1 MTTVSITRDKTTKEA
16 TLSISATGKW
26 VLYAGYDKD
35 KIDYDTVV
43 LEAEGSGI
51 FELDIPNGKRSY
63 FVLKTET
70 EKTFFAENL
79 MPMEGAY
86 NFRDLGGFPTQ
97 DGLSVK
103 WGVLFRSDDL
113 MNLTDADLEYLEH
126 LSILSIVDFRT
137 EEEVKV
143 SPDRLHALLN
153 TYWLPL
159 TPGNLSKE
167 AIVRA
172 SGSLA
177 LDQLME
183 DAYIDLVSKEE
194 CIDCYHRFFEVL
206 SDPQKPP
213 VIFHCSAGKDRT
225 GVAAALL
232 LLGLGVS
239 EELVMANYLESNG
252 NLHQK
257 YSSVLEKYPQLEP
270 MFSVKQEYLQYALD
284 YLKNK
289 YGSVE
294 NYLKKELK
302 VDLRKL
308 KNIYLFKGSNKH

>member
-1 MTTVSITRDKTTKEA
+1 MTTIKLTRDKITKQA
-16 TLSISATGKW
+16 TLEVAAIGEWT
-26 VLYAGYDKD
+26 LYAGYDKD
-35 KIDYDTVV
+35 KINYDTIV

-51 FELDIPNGKRSY
+51 FELDISNSKRSY
-63 FVLKTET
+63 FVLKTQT

-86 NFRDLGGFPTQ
+86 NFRDLGGLPT
-97 DGLSVK
+97 DNGLSVK

-113 MNLTDADLEYLEH
+113 MNLSDADLEYLEH

-153 TYWLPL
+153 THWLPL
-159 TPGNLSKE
+159 SPGNLSKE

-172 SGSLA
+172 SSSLA

-194 CIDCYHRFFEVL
+194 CIECYQRFFELL
-206 SDPQKPP
+206 SDPEKPP
-213 VIFHCSAGKDRT
+213 FIFHCSAGKDRT
-225 GVAAALL
+225 GVASALL
-232 LLGLGVS
+232 LIGLGVD
-239 EELVMANYLESNG
+239 EKLVMENYMESNG
-252 NLHQK
+252 NLHKK

-270 MFSVKQEYLQYALD
+270 MFSVKQEYLQCMLD
-284 YLKNK
+284 FLKNK
-289 YGSVE
+289 YGSVD
-294 NYLKKELK
+294 NYLTQVLR
-302 VDLRKL
+302 VDLDNL
-308 KNIYLFKGSNKH
+308 KDIYLFWGSKKH